1 VVLSSLSSVF
11 CSVVMSM
18 VSVVVSD
25 VSDVAI
31 VAIVLVVVIGVGVV
45 VATVVLLVFPLPLLN
60 ILTQRWRYSLN
71 TNLLLQ
77 HLFPRQLPTIEKVVK
92 KPSCWHLILSM
103 W

>member
-1 VVLSSLSSVF
+1 LSSLSSVF

-31 VAIVLVVVIGVGVV
+31 VLVVVIGVDVVVVV
-45 VATVVLLVFPLPLLN
+45 VATVVIIVFPLPLLK

>member
-1 VVLSSLSSVF
+1 
-11 CSVVMSM
+11 M

-31 VAIVLVVVIGVGVV
+31 VLVVVIGVDVVVVV
-45 VATVVLLVFPLPLLN
+45 VATVVVLVLPLPLLK

>member
-1 VVLSSLSSVF
+1 
-11 CSVVMSM
+11 M

-31 VAIVLVVVIGVGVV
+31 VVFVVVIGVDIVVAV
-45 VATVVLLVFPLPLLN
+45 VATVVVLVLLPLPLLK

>member
-1 VVLSSLSSVF
+1 MF

-31 VAIVLVVVIGVGVV
+31 VVFVLAVVIGVDVVV
-45 VATVVLLVFPLPLLN
+45 VATVVVLVFPLPLLK